1 MLIKLVSVMSCTFTL
16 SHHSS
21 ILSANFFP
29 AIELDKHSQY
39 GIGLLGFYSYNSIF
53 NVDESNNMIGLR
65 VVNGSKAP
73 YFEGNHGVYES
84 VNEINMQDGS
94 SSSKVFV
101 LRLTNES
108 DITYFGI
115 NHGAYEIDEINK
127 EIQKNIRVL
136 THTDTINDHSNNEG
150 GHFKERD
157 DDHLFSLHPNNNTL
171 KCELKSVYELD
182 FTLNKSLASLLGYD
196 RKSLAAN
203 VMHVSTKPVNIM
215 KVRMIRV
222 ECNITSGA
230 YINTQE
236 SHTLFEFDIDVTPG
250 YKLTKEPQHIIY
262 LPVKPEG
269 RQFIDNITLRIVD
282 DNGELV
288 NFQGEKI
295 IVKLELKKLS

>member
-1 MLIKLVSVMSCTFTL
+1 MSYTFTL
-16 SHHSS
+16 SDHSS

-29 AIELDKHSQY
+29 TIELDKNSQY

-65 VVNGSKAP
+65 IENGSKVP
-73 YFEGNHGVYES
+73 FFGSNHSVYE
-84 VNEINMQDGS
+84 INKDENHHMIDLQVTD
-94 SSSKVFV
+94 
-101 LRLTNES
+101 ES
-108 DITYFGI
+108 ETIYFGL
-115 NHGAYEIDEINK
+115 NHGAYEIDEINT
-127 EIQKNIRVL
+127 EIQKHIRVL
-136 THTDTINDHSNNEG
+136 THGGIGEDHT
-150 GHFKERD
+150 D
-157 DDHLFSLHPNNNTL
+157 DDRLFSLHPNNNTL
-171 KCELKSVYELD
+171 KCELKSVYEVD
-182 FTLNKSLASLLGYD
+182 FSLNTSLASLLGYN
-196 RKSLAAN
+196 RNRLSPN
-203 VMHVSTKPVNIM
+203 VVHVSTKAVNIM

-236 SHTLFEFDIDVTPG
+236 SHTLFEFDIDVPPG

-288 NFQGEKI
+288 NFQGEKVL
-295 IVKLELKKLS
+295 VKLELKKLS

>member
-1 MLIKLVSVMSCTFTL
+1 MSCTFTL
-16 SHHSS
+16 SGHSS
-21 ILSANFFP
+21 ILSVNFFP
-29 AIELDKHSQY
+29 TIELDKHSQY
-39 GIGLLGFYSYNSIF
+39 GVGLLGFYSYNSIF

-65 VVNGSKAP
+65 IANGSKIP
-73 YFEGNHGVYES
+73 SFKGNHGVYES
-84 VNEINMQDGS
+84 INEINMQDGS
-94 SSSKVFV
+94 NKVFV

-115 NHGAYEIDEINK
+115 DHGAYEIDEINK

-136 THTDTINDHSNNEG
+136 THKDAVNYHENHEGEHFGERNE
-150 GHFKERD
+150 
-157 DDHLFSLHPNNNTL
+157 DHLFSLHPNNNTL
-171 KCELKSVYELD
+171 KCELKSAYEVD
-182 FTLNKSLASLLGYD
+182 FTLNTSLASLLGYD
-196 RKSLAAN
+196 RKRLAAN
-203 VMHVSTKPVNIM
+203 IMHVSTKPVNIM

-288 NFQGEKI
+288 NFQGEKV
-295 IVKLELKKLS
+295 IVKLELKKLT